1 MEWLKALHG
10 QVVGLD
16 SAPLIYYIEDRP
28 EFVELLDPFFTDLEQ
43 GRFRVVTSTV
53 TLLEVLVHPLRH
65 GDEALAHSYND
76 ILLSSPNIS
85 TIPVTY
91 ATAQEAAE
99 LRARHNLKTPDAIQL
114 AVAISQGAT
123 TMLTNDRDF
132 PDVDGVKILRL
143 MDIAV

>member
-28 EFVELLDPFFTDLEQ
+28 EFVELLDPFFTDQ

-143 MDIAV
+143 KDIAV